1 MYIYIYIYIYIYK
14 AGELIFE
21 ARDELNDSSWSVRRG
36 SNENYLWLQSY
47 DKNGIF
53 IALHFYIFNILLHRN
68 V

>member
-1 MYIYIYIYIYIYK
+1 M
-14 AGELIFE
+14 IFE

-68 V
+68 VLKVYRDGFYVGIICL